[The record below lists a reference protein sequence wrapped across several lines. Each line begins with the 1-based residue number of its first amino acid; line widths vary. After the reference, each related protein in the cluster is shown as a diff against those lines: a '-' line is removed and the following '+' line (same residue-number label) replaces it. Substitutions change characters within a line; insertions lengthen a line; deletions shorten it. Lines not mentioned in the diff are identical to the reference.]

1 MSTGAWI
8 VILYLLIGL
17 SLAAFLCAFAYKKG
31 ARAGLAKL
39 FIYGALFWPLTIA
52 GAIFIFIKSNDKGK

>member
-39 FIYGALFWPLTIA
+39 FIYGALF
-52 GAIFIFIKSNDKGK
+52 

>member
-31 ARAGLAKL
+31 ARDGLAKL

-52 GAIFIFIKSNDKGK
+52 GAIFIKFNDKGK